1 MNAVPHPRAMLPALL
16 LAAAA
21 AAQGAGGDA
30 QRGAAIAM
38 SRSTGLCVLCHTLP
52 GQPEPLQGTLGP
64 PLAGAG
70 ARFSADALRQR
81 LLQPERFNPE
91 TVMPAYGRSDG
102 LVRVAPAHR
111 DRPLLTPQQIDDVVA
126 YLVSLQ

>member
-1 MNAVPHPRAMLPALL
+1 MSSVLHPRAALPALL

-21 AAQGAGGDA
+21 AAQGAGDA
-30 QRGAAIAM
+30 QRGAAIAV
-38 SRSTGLCVLCHTLP
+38 SRSTGLCVLCHALP
-52 GQPEPLQGTLGP
+52 GQPEALQGTLGP

-70 ARFSADALRQR
+70 ARFSADVLRQR
-81 LLQPERFNPE
+81 LLQPERFNPG

-102 LVRVAPAHR
+102 QVRVAPAHR
-111 DRPLLTPQQIDDVVA
+111 GRPLLTPQQIDDVVA